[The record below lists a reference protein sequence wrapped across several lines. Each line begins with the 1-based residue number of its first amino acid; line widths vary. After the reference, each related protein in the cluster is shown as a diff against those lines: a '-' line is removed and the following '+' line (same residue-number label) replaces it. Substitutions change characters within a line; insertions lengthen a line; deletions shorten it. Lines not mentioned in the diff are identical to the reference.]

1 MRWQLRLSHGNQE
14 IHSMAIISQDT
25 IKLGCSGSQGKIQIQ
40 TFFLGTP
47 PGKVCHPTFS
57 TVVENPLALP
67 QVQIS
72 PFFCKTKPIYKKRK
86 CAQVSMD
93 KRIAIMNN
101 AGDFRKSNPIKANV
115 GGLGNL
121 FDHIE
126 ILVLKTK
133 LKILILRDRL
143 DILLINEALRL
154 IR

>member
-1 MRWQLRLSHGNQE
+1 MHKKVCIFNQK
-14 IHSMAIISQDT
+14 IHSVAIISQDA
-25 IKLGCSGSQGKIQIQ
+25 IKLGCSGGQGKIQIQ
-40 TFFLGTP
+40 TLLVIRTP
-47 PGKVCHPTFS
+47 PGRVFHPTCS